1 MDIECSDMPD
11 RETHVS
17 GCITNISNVALGL
30 LVFVIMMVSR
40 LEIKY
45 CAEE

>member
-17 GCITNISNVALGL
+17 GCNDSMVIEGSLE
-30 LVFVIMMVSR
+30 FVV
-40 LEIKY
+40 
-45 CAEE
+45 